1 MSTGLGGVLFD
12 RWTPVAPFLISAL
25 FSAAVAAAGLHLVIR
40 QRRRD
45 ELIRRSISASL
56 GE

>member
-1 MSTGLGGVLFD
+1 
-12 RWTPVAPFLISAL
+12 VAPFLISAL
-25 FSAAVAAAGLHLVIR
+25 FSAAVAAAGMHLVIR
-40 QRRRD
+40 QRRRN